1 MKYEAVTIK
10 DIAKALGLSTSTVSR
25 ALRDSHE
32 ISAKTKSLVRNYAK
46 DLNYRPNPIA
56 LSLKEKRSHSI
67 GVVVCEIAN
76 SFFSQIINGIESI
89 AYDKG
94 YNVIISQSHE
104 SYSREVLDV
113 DYLASRSID
122 GLLISVSTETNNFGH
137 LQKLHEQ
144 GLPIVFF
151 DRIINEIQTHKVTVD
166 NFSGAYDATRHL
178 AAEGYR
184 RIANVSGSDYLTNTR
199 ERIAGYR
206 EALHDSRLP
215 YDEQLIKYCIHGG
228 KQYEEVEEVLDQLF
242 ALPEPP
248 DALFS
253 SADKITS
260 HCMRY
265 LKMKE
270 LKVPEE
276 VGIVGFSNQA
286 MTELLNPPL
295 TIVKQP
301 AFEMGRIAI
310 EMLLQLIESKK
321 PVKQFEH
328 KVLPT
333 ELIIRDSS
341 TGKIK

>member
-1 MKYEAVTIK
+1 MA
-10 DIAKALGLSTSTVSR
+10 AK
-25 ALRDSHE
+25 
-32 ISAKTKSLVRNYAK
+32 
-46 DLNYRPNPIA
+46 
-56 LSLKEKRSHSI
+56 
-67 GVVVCEIAN
+67 
-76 SFFSQIINGIESI
+76 
-89 AYDKG
+89 
-94 YNVIISQSHE
+94 
-104 SYSREVLDV
+104 
-113 DYLASRSID
+113 
-122 GLLISVSTETNNFGH
+122 
-137 LQKLHEQ
+137 
-144 GLPIVFF
+144 
-151 DRIINEIQTHKVTVD
+151 
-166 NFSGAYDATRHL
+166 
-178 AAEGYR
+178 GYR

-206 EALHDSRLP
+206 EALRDSRLP

-228 KQYEEVEEVLDQLF
+228 KQNEEVEEVLDQLF

-265 LKMKE
+265 LKLKE

-333 ELIIRDSS
+333 ELCIRDSS
-341 TGKIK
+341 TGKVMR